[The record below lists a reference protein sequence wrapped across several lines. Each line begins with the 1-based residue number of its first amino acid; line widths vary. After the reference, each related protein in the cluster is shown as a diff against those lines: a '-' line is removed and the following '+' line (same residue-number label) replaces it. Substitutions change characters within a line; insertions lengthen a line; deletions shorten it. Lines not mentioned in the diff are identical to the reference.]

1 MMQSLRN
8 LTIRTKVTAMIALAS
23 TGVLVLALA
32 VVMTKDYLN
41 LRGDQLDQL
50 TTLARVVGG
59 NSTAAVAFDDRDAAA
74 ESLRTL
80 STTPQVKYAFIWSQK
95 DSSVM
100 ASFTR
105 SGGPLDQAIAAD
117 LMRRATAPQELRTGD
132 QDMYARVAIV
142 LDGDEIGTL
151 YLVSDLSR
159 LYARIQEYI
168 WIGLGVLGSAILV
181 ALLVSIVFGRAI
193 SKPLS
198 NLSVAMRA
206 IETDKQY
213 SQRVKKAGGD
223 EVGQLIDSFNAML
236 EQIELRDKKLRAH
249 RNELEQQVQT
259 RTQELV
265 QTNASLWQAVSELE
279 DAKTKAEAANKAKSE
294 FLATVSHEVRT
305 PLNGVLGT
313 TEVLLNTDLSERQ
326 RRFGQIIH
334 GSAKTLL
341 SIINNILDFSKI
353 EAGKIELEMVAFD
366 ARNIVEEVQDLFN
379 EMAEKKGLRFG
390 SHVAPHL
397 PRRLTGDAG
406 RLRQVLT
413 NLVGNAIKFT
423 ERGEVMIHIRP
434 DEIGADSMQLRVEV
448 RDTGIGVPPESQ
460 RKIFESFAQADQS
473 TTRRYGGTGLG
484 LAIAKQLTTMMG
496 GDIGVDS
503 KPGEG
508 STFWF
513 TVRLGITSEEAEDPK
528 RRLLSGIRA
537 LVVDGTSS
545 SREALS
551 AQLASLGISSRGIDG
566 EDEALSLLQ
575 LAGRVG
581 RRFDVAF
588 IDPAELHD
596 VAWLIKAVRNDTAVA
611 QTRII
616 LLESTA
622 AAAAGAED
630 PFGDVERLLKP
641 VRQSALYDCLST
653 TIYAKSP
660 PAESAEPASP
670 QAQPFAA
677 RVLIAE
683 DNAVNRE
690 VAGEALRQLGCQVDS
705 ANDGQQAITGW
716 EATRYDV
723 ILMDCHMPNMDGI
736 EAAKI
741 IRVRE
746 ATDGRPRTPILA
758 LTANARGE
766 DYERCIAAGMDD
778 YLTKPLTLDELRAAL
793 DRWVGRRAAPAEP
806 IAEADVESEQPVAMP
821 TAPIPEADVKSEQP
835 IAADV
840 PPAIDATVNEV
851 EPMSN
856 GASILSQTPATLMEP
871 AVKTPQP
878 PVEKAAAA
886 AETVAV
892 TSTVAAAV
900 SGEAPVDVGDA
911 LDKTT
916 IDYLKSLR
924 RGDGP
929 SVLERAVGM
938 YLENAPTV
946 LEELRRAIA
955 GGDASAV
962 WKIAHSLKSSSASL
976 GAKQLAQHIGD
987 MEGRARQNDL
997 VEADSRLVH
1006 IVTEFQKV
1014 SSALRETLRE
1024 EKEKCRQTA

>member
-1 MMQSLRN
+1 MMHFLRN
-8 LTIRTKVTAMIALAS
+8 IPIRTKVTAMIALAS

-41 LRGDQLDQL
+41 LRSDQLDQL
-50 TTLARVVGG
+50 TTLARVVGA

-80 STTPQVKYAFIWSQK
+80 STTPQVKYAFIWAKK
-95 DSSVM
+95 DSNVM

-105 SGGPLDQAIAAD
+105 SGGPLEQAAAEE
-117 LMRRATAPQELRTGD
+117 LMRHAAALQELRTAE

-142 LDGDEIGTL
+142 LDGDDIGTL
-151 YLVSDLSR
+151 YVVSDLSR

-181 ALLVSIVFGRAI
+181 ALLVSVLFGRAI

-198 NLSVAMRA
+198 NLSIAMRA
-206 IETDKQY
+206 IETEKQY
-213 SQRVKKAGGD
+213 SQRVKKAGDD
-223 EVGQLIDSFNAML
+223 EVGQLIGSFNAML

-249 RNELEQQVQT
+249 RNELEQQVQM

-294 FLATVSHEVRT
+294 FLATVSHEIRT

-423 ERGEVMIHIRP
+423 ERGEVMIHVRP
-434 DEIGADSMQLRVEV
+434 DEIGADSMRLRVEV
-448 RDTGIGVPPESQ
+448 RDTGIGVATDSQ
-460 RKIFESFAQADQS
+460 RRIFESFAQADQS

-484 LAIAKQLTTMMG
+484 LAIAKQLTQMMG
-496 GDIGVDS
+496 GEIGVDS

-513 TVRLGITSEEAEDPK
+513 TVRMGITSEDTEDPK

-537 LVVDGTSS
+537 LVVDGTGS
-545 SREALS
+545 SRDAFS

-588 IDPAELHD
+588 IDPAELRD
-596 VAWLIKAVRNDTAVA
+596 AGWLIKEIRNDAAIA

-616 LLESTA
+616 LLESRLA
-622 AAAAGAED
+622 AVDEGAED
-630 PFGDVERLLKP
+630 PFGEVERLLKP

-653 TIYAKSP
+653 TIHAKAA
-660 PAESAEPASP
+660 PAEAATPAAP
-670 QAQPFAA
+670 QVESFTA
-677 RVLIAE
+677 RILIAE
-683 DNAVNRE
+683 DNPVNRE

-705 ANDGQQAITGW
+705 ANDGQEAIAGW
-716 EATRYDV
+716 EAARYDL

-778 YLTKPLTLDELRAAL
+778 YLTKPLTLDELRVAL
-793 DRWVGRRAAPAEP
+793 DRWVGRRAAPVEP
-806 IAEADVESEQPVAMP
+806 KPDAGVESKP
-821 TAPIPEADVKSEQP
+821 PIPASEAL
-835 IAADV
+835 AADV
-840 PPAIDATVNEV
+840 TVNEV

-856 GASILSQTPATLMEP
+856 GASSLPETPAT
-871 AVKTPQP
+871 
-878 PVEKAAAA
+878 PVESPGAPPPQNEK
-886 AETVAV
+886 T
-892 TSTVAAAV
+892 AAAV
-900 SGEAPVDVGDA
+900 ETTTVVDTAAPAVGEPPAELGDA
-911 LDKTT
+911 LDKAT

-938 YLENAPTV
+938 YLESAPTV

-976 GAKQLAQHIGD
+976 GAKELAQQIGD

-997 VEADSRLVH
+997 VEADSRLVR
-1006 IVTEFQKV
+1006 IETEFQKV

>member
-1 MMQSLRN
+1 MMHFLRN
-8 LTIRTKVTAMIALAS
+8 IPIRTKVTAMIALAS

-50 TTLARVVGG
+50 TTLARVVAG

-80 STTPQVKYAFIWSQK
+80 STTPQIKYAFIWSK
-95 DSSVM
+95 DQVM

-105 SGGPLDQAIAAD
+105 SGGPLDKAAAAALKLD
-117 LMRRATAPQELRTGD
+117 ASVPQQLRTGE

-151 YLVSDLSR
+151 YVVSDLSR

-181 ALLVSIVFGRAI
+181 ALLVSVVFGRAI
-193 SKPLS
+193 SRPLS

-206 IETDKQY
+206 IETGKQY
-213 SQRVKKAGGD
+213 SERVTKAGDD

-313 TEVLLNTDLSERQ
+313 TEVLLNTELSERQ

-334 GSAKTLL
+334 GSGKTLL

-397 PRRLTGDAG
+397 PRRLTGDAE
-406 RLRQVLT
+406 RLRQILT

-434 DEIGADSMQLRVEV
+434 DEIGADSVRLRVEV
-448 RDTGIGVPPESQ
+448 RDTGIGVPPDSQ

-496 GDIGVDS
+496 GEIGVDS
-503 KPGEG
+503 KVGEG

-513 TVRLGITSEEAEDPK
+513 TVRLGIPSEEMEDPK
-528 RRLLSGIRA
+528 RRLLNGIRA

-545 SREALS
+545 SREAFS

-588 IDPAELHD
+588 IDPGELRD
-596 VAWLIKAVRNDTAVA
+596 ASWLIKEIRNDAA
-611 QTRII
+611 IAHTRII
-616 LLESTA
+616 LLESRVA
-622 AAAAGAED
+622 SADDGAED
-630 PFGDVERLLKP
+630 AFADVERLLKP

-653 TIYAKSP
+653 TIHARSAP
-660 PAESAEPASP
+660 PAQTPAPTAPEAEL
-670 QAQPFAA
+670 FAA
-677 RVLIAE
+677 RILIAE
-683 DNAVNRE
+683 DNPVNRE
-690 VAGEALRQLGCQVDS
+690 VAGEALRQLGCQVDL
-705 ANDGQQAITGW
+705 ADDGQQAIAGW
-716 EATRYDV
+716 EAARYDM

-736 EAAKI
+736 EAARI
-741 IRVRE
+741 IRRRE
-746 ATDGRPRTPILA
+746 AADSRARTPILA

-766 DYERCIAAGMDD
+766 DYERCIASGMDD

-793 DRWVGRRAAPAEP
+793 DRWVCHPAAPM
-806 IAEADVESEQPVAMP
+806 ES
-821 TAPIPEADVKSEQP
+821 TSRDG
-835 IAADV
+835 IAADRPIAV
-840 PPAIDATVNEV
+840 GDPPAADVTVNEV
-851 EPMSN
+851 GPMSN
-856 GASILSQTPATLMEP
+856 GASTMPETPATPAPAEVDVRTAGSASPSAPAGPSEP
-871 AVKTPQP
+871 VPQP
-878 PVEKAAAA
+878 QDETTAT
-886 AETVAV
+886 AETSA
-892 TSTVAAAV
+892 VAATAAPV
-900 SGEAPVDVGDA
+900 SGDAPIDVGDA

-946 LEELRRAIA
+946 LEELRRAVA

-997 VEADSRLVH
+997 IEADSRLVR
-1006 IVTEFQKV
+1006 IETEFQKV

-1024 EKEKCRQTA
+1024 EKERCRQTA

>member
-1 MMQSLRN
+1 MMHFLRN
-8 LTIRTKVTAMIALAS
+8 IPIRTKVTAMIALAS

-80 STTPQVKYAFIWSQK
+80 STTLQVKYAFIWSKK

-105 SGGPLDQAIAAD
+105 TGGPLEQDVAAD
-117 LMRRATAPQELRTGD
+117 LMRHATAPQELRTGE

-151 YLVSDLSR
+151 YVVSDLSR
-159 LYARIQEYI
+159 LYARIQEYV

-181 ALLVSIVFGRAI
+181 ALLVSVLFGRAI
-193 SKPLS
+193 SRPLS

-206 IETDKQY
+206 IETEKQY
-213 SQRVKKAGGD
+213 SQRVKKSGDD

-423 ERGEVMIHIRP
+423 EHGEVMVHIRP
-434 DEIGADSMQLRVEV
+434 DEIGTDSMLLRVEV

-496 GDIGVDS
+496 GEIGVDS
-503 KPGEG
+503 KAGEG

-513 TVRLGITSEEAEDPK
+513 TVQLGITSEEAEDPK
-528 RRLLSGIRA
+528 RQLLSGIRA

-545 SREALS
+545 SREAFS

-588 IDPAELHD
+588 IDPTGLHD
-596 VAWLIKAVRNDTAVA
+596 VAWLIKEICNDAAIT

-616 LLESTA
+616 LLESRLATA
-622 AAAAGAED
+622 DEGAED

-653 TIYAKSP
+653 TIHAKS
-660 PAESAEPASP
+660 AAVESAAPATP
-670 QAQPFAA
+670 QAQSFSA
-677 RVLIAE
+677 RILIAE
-683 DNAVNRE
+683 DNPVNRE
-690 VAGEALRQLGCQVDS
+690 VASEALRQLGCQVDS
-705 ANDGQQAITGW
+705 ADDGQQAIAGW

-746 ATDGRPRTPILA
+746 ATEGRPRTPILA

-778 YLTKPLTLDELRAAL
+778 YLTKPLTLDELRVAL
-793 DRWVGRRAAPAEP
+793 DRWVGRRAVPTEPTSDTGVEAEP
-806 IAEADVESEQPVAMP
+806 
-821 TAPIPEADVKSEQP
+821 P
-835 IAADV
+835 IAAADP
-840 PPAIDATVNEV
+840 PPADVTANGV
-851 EPMSN
+851 EPMPN
-856 GASILSQTPATLMEP
+856 GASTLPETPAT
-871 AVKTPQP
+871 P
-878 PVEKAAAA
+878 PESPAAA
-886 AETVAV
+886 AEPQDAKAATAAEPENAMTAAAPEPVAIAD
-892 TSTVAAAV
+892 TAAAAV
-900 SGEAPVDVGDA
+900 SGEPPVEIGDA

-946 LEELRRAIA
+946 LDEMRRAIA

-962 WKIAHSLKSSSASL
+962 WRIAHSLKSSSASL

-997 VEADSRLVH
+997 VEADSRLVR
-1006 IVTEFQKV
+1006 IETEFQKV

-1024 EKEKCRQTA
+1024 EKEICRQTA

>member
-1 MMQSLRN
+1 MIAMHFLRN
-8 LTIRTKVTAMIALAS
+8 IPIRTKVTAMIALAS

-32 VVMTKDYLN
+32 VVMAKDYLN
-41 LRGDQLDQL
+41 LRDDQLDQL
-50 TTLARVVGG
+50 TTLARVVAG

-80 STTPQVKYAFIWSQK
+80 STTPQVKYAFIWSKK
-95 DSSVM
+95 DSNVM

-105 SGGPLDQAIAAD
+105 GGTSLGQGVAAD
-117 LMRRATAPQELRTGD
+117 LMRHATAPQQLRTAE
-132 QDMYARVAIV
+132 QDMYARVSIV

-151 YLVSDLSR
+151 YVVSDLSR

-181 ALLVSIVFGRAI
+181 ALLVSVLLGRAI

-206 IETDKQY
+206 IETEKQY
-213 SQRVKKAGGD
+213 SQRVKRAGDD
-223 EVGQLIDSFNAML
+223 EVGQLIGSFNAML

-249 RNELEQQVQT
+249 RNELEQQVQA

-294 FLATVSHEVRT
+294 FLATVSHEIRT

-353 EAGKIELEMVAFD
+353 EAGKIELEMVAFE

-423 ERGEVMIHIRP
+423 ERGEVMIHVRP
-434 DEIGADSMQLRVEV
+434 DEIGTDSMRLRVEV
-448 RDTGIGVPPESQ
+448 RDTGIGVAPDAQ

-484 LAIAKQLTTMMG
+484 LAIAKQLTAMMG
-496 GDIGVDS
+496 GAIGVDS

-513 TVRLGITSEEAEDPK
+513 TVTLGITGEDAEDPK

-537 LVVDGTSS
+537 LVVDGTGS
-545 SREALS
+545 SREAFS
-551 AQLASLGISSRGIDG
+551 AQLASLGISSKGIDG

-575 LAGRVG
+575 LAGRIG

-588 IDPAELHD
+588 IDPAELRD
-596 VAWLIKAVRNDTAVA
+596 PAWLVKEIRKDTAIA
-611 QTRII
+611 QTRLI
-616 LLESTA
+616 LLESRLTP
-622 AAAAGAED
+622 AED
-630 PFGDVERLLKP
+630 GADDPLGDVERLLKP
-641 VRQSALYDCLST
+641 VRQSALYDCLSA
-653 TIYAKSP
+653 TIHAKAAP
-660 PAESAEPASP
+660 TETAAPAPQPES
-670 QAQPFAA
+670 FTA
-677 RVLIAE
+677 RILIAE
-683 DNAVNRE
+683 DNPVNRE

-705 ANDGQQAITGW
+705 ADDGQQAITAW
-716 EATRYDV
+716 EASRYDV

-736 EAAKI
+736 DAAKI
-741 IRVRE
+741 IRTRE

-778 YLTKPLTLDELRAAL
+778 YLTKPLTLDELRTAL
-793 DRWVGRRAAPAEP
+793 DRWVGRPAAPAEP
-806 IAEADVESEQPVAMP
+806 MPDPVANVEP
-821 TAPIPEADVKSEQP
+821 P
-835 IAADV
+835 IAAGDT
-840 PPAIDATVNEV
+840 PAPAITVNEV
-851 EPMSN
+851 EAMPT
-856 GASILSQTPATLMEP
+856 GA
-871 AVKTPQP
+871 
-878 PVEKAAAA
+878 
-886 AETVAV
+886 
-892 TSTVAAAV
+892 
-900 SGEAPVDVGDA
+900 
-911 LDKTT
+911 T
-916 IDYLKSLR
+916 I
-924 RGDGP
+924 P
-929 SVLERAVGM
+929 
-938 YLENAPTV
+938 
-946 LEELRRAIA
+946 
-955 GGDASAV
+955 
-962 WKIAHSLKSSSASL
+962 
-976 GAKQLAQHIGD
+976 
-987 MEGRARQNDL
+987 
-997 VEADSRLVH
+997 
-1006 IVTEFQKV
+1006 
-1014 SSALRETLRE
+1014 
-1024 EKEKCRQTA
+1024 